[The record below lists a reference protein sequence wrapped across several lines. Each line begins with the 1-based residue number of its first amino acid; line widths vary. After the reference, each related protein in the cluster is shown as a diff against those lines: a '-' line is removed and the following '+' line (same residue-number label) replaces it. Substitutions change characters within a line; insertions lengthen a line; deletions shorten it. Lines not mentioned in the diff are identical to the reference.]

1 MADID
6 KISSSILPQEYPN
19 FPFVQVPLAE
29 IQEDEFWQV
38 ALAENDNTPIL
49 QVPLAKLEKDKT

>member
-1 MADID
+1 
-6 KISSSILPQEYPN
+6 
-19 FPFVQVPLAE
+19 
-29 IQEDEFWQV
+29 V